1 MGERELFM
9 INTGSQRPIGYWLKE
24 LDRLIDMHF
33 ELQLGN
39 ASLSRRQW
47 QLLNLLEDHPRSVPE
62 LQAELEPFLQEAAD
76 DLSDPL
82 SGLVTRGWAES
93 TDNIVNLTETGQA
106 HFEIVKAKV
115 ADLRQALMNGISPEE
130 YQATIDVLSRMVA
143 NLESSAE

>member
-1 MGERELFM
+1 M

-33 ELQLGN
+33 ELQLAN

-115 ADLRQALMNGISPEE
+115 ADLRQALMTGISPEE

-143 NLESSAE
+143 NLESSAK